1 MTSFMRGI
9 GSQVGVGLRG
19 PATRSFGQGPVGT
32 IAAAAPDYV
41 TQDTTADDPS
51 TPEGALLLEGAA
63 LVLDD
68 LYLIL
73 S

>member
-41 TQDTTADDPS
+41 THATADDSS
-51 TPEGALLLEGAA
+51 TPEGALLLDGAA

-68 LYLIL
+68 TYLIL